1 MNTKEIIAMIQDYR
15 QTYAEDL
22 ESMGYNDP
30 TLYDYAEGILDAC
43 DFILSKI
50 Q

>member
-1 MNTKEIIAMIQDYR
+1 MTKEEIIALIQDYK
-15 QTYAEDL
+15 QPFVEDL
-22 ESMGYNDP
+22 DSMGYKDP
-30 TLYDYAEGILDAC
+30 TLYDYAEGIIDAC